1 MNHNEPKPQICGFV
15 VLSLI
20 LWLGLAMLSPTQA
33 GTFRKAQHPV
43 PHRYI
48 VMLQGQVAG
57 GGEDAR
63 VERLLAGRPMQL
75 GRRWSKALN
84 GFVSEMSEAEALAL
98 SRRSD
103 VAVVEEDGLV
113 TMQAVQESAPWGL
126 DRIDQ
131 PGLPLDGRYQYP
143 NPGNGVRV
151 FVIDTGIRSTH
162 QELAGRV
169 LPGFSAIK
177 DNQGTEDCNGHGT
190 HVAGIVGG
198 IRYGVAKGVSLVP
211 VRVLD
216 CAGNGMVSDV
226 ISGIDW
232 VTSQFKQGIGPA
244 VANLSLGASVSSAMD
259 TALQNSIRAGV
270 TYTVAAGNENTSA
283 CSKSPSRVLDAI
295 IVGGTTSSDTRSGF
309 SNYGPCLDLFAPGSS
324 IPSSWSTSDTTT
336 TLQSGTSMA
345 SPHAAGL
352 AAIYLATQ
360 PGATPAQVSDTLTAG
375 ASRGGIIGAG
385 NGSPNLLLNNQFI
398 QQPPPDPIAPR
409 IRLSNPQEGAK
420 LTGSVTLAAE
430 VSDNEGGSGIARV
443 DYRVDGQTVGTAI
456 AAPYDLIWD
465 SAGVPN
471 ASHVFS
477 ASAVDL
483 AGNRADSQV
492 VNANTINSITSAVCS
507 SVEQVLANPGF
518 ESGRGGGWKGSSG
531 IISQR
536 NPEWPRTGAWV
547 ANLNGRGRSNTRK
560 LYRRITIPS
569 DICSAQLNFWLRVET
584 REPVTAPAQDKLKL
598 TVRKPSGALQ
608 QTLGTYSNQDSSAS
622 YTLQSFD
629 LTNFRGKTI
638 RLQWTGTENKSG
650 ATQFLIDDT
659 ELLLRR

>member
-1 MNHNEPKPQICGFV
+1 MNPNELKPRISGLTA
-15 VLSLI
+15 LSMSI
-20 LWLGLAMLSPTQA
+20 WLGLAMFSPVQA
-33 GTFRKAQHPV
+33 GTFRKAQHAV

-48 VMLQGQVAG
+48 VLLQGQTAG
-57 GGEDAR
+57 SGEDVRA
-63 VERLLAGRPMQL
+63 ERLLAGRPMQL
-75 GRRWSKALN
+75 GRRWRKALN
-84 GFVSEMSEAEALAL
+84 GFVAEMSENEALAL

-113 TMQAVQESAPWGL
+113 TIQAVQEGAPWGL
-126 DRIDQ
+126 DRMDQ
-131 PGLPLDGRYQYP
+131 PDLPLDGRYQYP
-143 NPGNGVRV
+143 DSGNGVRV

-169 LPGFSAIK
+169 LPGFNVIK

-198 IRYGVAKGVSLVP
+198 SRYGVAKGVSLIP

-216 CAGNGMVSDV
+216 CNGDGMVSDV
-226 ISGIDW
+226 ISGIEW
-232 VTSQFKQGIGPA
+232 VTTQFKQGGGPA
-244 VANLSLGASVSSAMD
+244 VANLSLGAGASSAMD

-270 TYTVAAGNENTSA
+270 TYTVAAGNENTAA

-295 IVGGTTSSDTRSGF
+295 VVGATTPSDTRSDF

-352 AAIYLATQ
+352 AALYLATQ
-360 PGATPAQVSDTLTAG
+360 PGATPAQVSDRLTAG
-375 ASRGGIIGAG
+375 ASKGKVLSAG
-385 NGSPNLLLNNQFI
+385 VGSPNLLLNNQFI
-398 QQPPPDPIAPR
+398 QLAPPDAIAPT
-409 IRLSNPQEGAK
+409 IRLTTPQEGTTV
-420 LTGSVTLAAE
+420 TGNVTLSSE
-430 VSDNEGGSGIARV
+430 VWDETGGSGIARV
-443 DYRVDGQTVGTAI
+443 DYRVDGQNVGTAT
-456 AAPYDLIWD
+456 AAPFSLIWD
-465 SAGVPN
+465 SAGVAN
-471 ASHVFS
+471 AAHVFS
-477 ASAVDL
+477 ASATDL

-492 VNANTINSITSAVCS
+492 VNANTLNPTTPAVCS

-518 ESGRGGGWKGSSG
+518 ESGPGVGWKGSSG
-531 IISQR
+531 IISHLE
-536 NPEWPRTGAWV
+536 PKWPRTGEWV
-547 ANLNGRGRSNTRK
+547 TNLNGRGRNNSRK
-560 LYRRITIPS
+560 LYQRITIPA

-584 REPVTAPAQDKLKL
+584 FEPSSAPARDKLKL
-598 TVRKPSGALQ
+598 TVRKPSGSVQ
-608 QTLGTYSNQDSSAS
+608 QTLATYSNQDSSAS

>member
-1 MNHNEPKPQICGFV
+1 MNPNELKPRISGLTA
-15 VLSLI
+15 LSMSI
-20 LWLGLAMLSPTQA
+20 WLGLAMFSPVQA
-33 GTFRKAQHPV
+33 GTFRKAQHAV

-48 VMLQGQVAG
+48 VMLQGQTAG
-57 GGEDAR
+57 SGEDVRA
-63 VERLLAGRPMQL
+63 ERLLAGRPMQL
-75 GRRWSKALN
+75 SRRWRKALN
-84 GFVSEMSEAEALAL
+84 GFVAEMSENEALAL

-113 TMQAVQESAPWGL
+113 TIQAVQEGAPWGL
-126 DRIDQ
+126 DRMDQ
-131 PGLPLDGRYQYP
+131 PDLPLDGRYQYP
-143 NPGNGVRV
+143 DSGNGVRV

-169 LPGFSAIK
+169 LPGFNVIK

-198 IRYGVAKGVSLVP
+198 SRYGVAKGVSLIP

-216 CAGNGMVSDV
+216 CNGDGMVSDV
-226 ISGIDW
+226 ISGIEW
-232 VTSQFKQGIGPA
+232 VTTQFKQGGGPA
-244 VANLSLGASVSSAMD
+244 VANLSLGAGASSAMD

-270 TYTVAAGNENTSA
+270 TYTVAAGNENTAA

-295 IVGGTTSSDTRSGF
+295 VVGATTPSDTRSDF

-352 AAIYLATQ
+352 AALYLATQ
-360 PGATPAQVSDTLTAG
+360 PGATPAQVSDRLTVG
-375 ASRGGIIGAG
+375 ASKGKVLSAG
-385 NGSPNLLLNNQFI
+385 VGSPNMLLNNQFI
-398 QQPPPDPIAPR
+398 QLAPPDAIAPT
-409 IRLSNPQEGAK
+409 IRLTTPQEGTTV
-420 LTGSVTLAAE
+420 TGNVTLSSE
-430 VSDNEGGSGIARV
+430 VWDETGGSGIARV
-443 DYRVDGQTVGTAI
+443 DYRVDGQNMGTAT
-456 AAPYDLIWD
+456 AAPFSLIWD
-465 SAGVPN
+465 SAGVAN
-471 ASHVFS
+471 AAHVFS
-477 ASAVDL
+477 AIATDL

-492 VNANTINSITSAVCS
+492 VNANTLNPTTPAVCS

-518 ESGRGGGWKGSSG
+518 ESGPGVGWKGSSG
-531 IISQR
+531 IISHLE
-536 NPEWPRTGAWV
+536 PEWPRTGEWV

-560 LYRRITIPS
+560 LYQRITIPS

-584 REPVTAPAQDKLKL
+584 FEPSIAPARDKLKL
-598 TVRKPSGALQ
+598 TVRKPSGSVQ
-608 QTLGTYSNQDSSAS
+608 QTLATYSNQDSSAN

>member
-1 MNHNEPKPQICGFV
+1 M
-15 VLSLI
+15 SLI
-20 LWLGLAMLSPTQA
+20 LCLGLAMFSSAQA

-48 VMLQGQVAG
+48 VMLQGQAAG

-63 VERLLAGRPMQL
+63 AERLLAGRPMQL
-75 GRRWSKALN
+75 GRRWHKALN
-84 GFVSEMSEAEALAL
+84 GFVAEMSEAEALAL

-113 TMQAVQESAPWGL
+113 TIQAVQESAPWGL

-131 PGLPLDGRYQYP
+131 SGLPLDGRYQYP

-169 LPGFSAIK
+169 LPGFSVIK

-198 IRYGVAKGVSLVP
+198 TRYGVAKGVSLVP

-232 VTSQFKQGIGPA
+232 VTTQFKQGIGPA

-295 IVGGTTSSDTRSGF
+295 VVGATTPSDTRSDF
-309 SNYGPCLDLFAPGSS
+309 SNFGPCLDLFAPGSG
-324 IPSSWSTSDTTT
+324 IPSSWSASDTAMTV
-336 TLQSGTSMA
+336 QSGTSMA

-360 PGATPAQVSDTLTAG
+360 PGATPAQVSERLTAG
-375 ASRGGIIGAG
+375 ASKGAVIAAG
-385 NGSPNLLLNNQFI
+385 VGSPNLLLNSQFI
-398 QQPPPDPIAPR
+398 QPSPLDPIAPS
-409 IRLSNPQEGAK
+409 IRLSNPQEGATM
-420 LTGSVTLAAE
+420 TGSVTLSAE
-430 VSDNEGGSGIARV
+430 VSDDAGGSGIARV
-443 DYRVDGQTVGTAI
+443 DYRVDGQTVGTAT

-471 ASHVFS
+471 AAHVFS
-477 ASAVDL
+477 ASATDL
-483 AGNRADSQV
+483 AGNRADSQF
-492 VNANTINSITSAVCS
+492 VNANTVNPITPAVCS

-518 ESGRGGGWKGSSG
+518 ERGPGGGWKGSSG
-531 IISQR
+531 IIIQR

-547 ANLNGRGRSNTRK
+547 ANLNGKGRSNTRK
-560 LYRRITIPS
+560 LYQRITIPA

-584 REPVTAPAQDKLKL
+584 REPGTAPARDKLKL
-598 TVRKPSGALQ
+598 TVRKPSGSVQ
-608 QTLGTYSNQDSSAS
+608 QTLAIYSNQDSSAT
-622 YTLQSFD
+622 YQAHSFD
-629 LTNFRGKTI
+629 LTAYRGKTI
-638 RLQWTGTENKSG
+638 RLQWTGSENSSR
-650 ATQFLIDDT
+650 ATFFQIDDT
-659 ELLLRR
+659 ELLFRR